1 MAAFVIGRQL
11 SCFCM
16 PQSSCGGFRKYL
28 SISGFPGTIQGCGVV
43 VQWQVGGRKVWSAH
57 FSHHPAPCRR
67 PTATSYCYCSS
78 AGHSMRAVEIGWRLM
93 NDWRRSRTPWCPNAG
108 AVQNSSSRWL
118 RHSDSETCVL
128 TLRRTTHRRRGMRT
142 RRAKRKKM
150 LLGEA
155 VVASQSGAQT
165 VFRPRFFYPR
175 WHLIHACRR
184 PETLTHCSS
193 RTAPGRRFGC
203 HRIAVAQFCD
213 DIFPTW
219 LTDACCF
226 H

>member
-43 VQWQVGGRKVWSAH
+43 VQWQAGGRKVWSAH

-128 TLRRTTHRRRGMRT
+128 TNCSWRWEELLIEEEECAQEGQRERRGCWARLWLHRRVVLRHYLDPGFSTPGGTWYMRVAV
-142 RRAKRKKM
+142 RR
-150 LLGEA
+150 
-155 VVASQSGAQT
+155 
-165 VFRPRFFYPR
+165 
-175 WHLIHACRR
+175 H
-184 PETLTHCSS
+184 
-193 RTAPGRRFGC
+193 
-203 HRIAVAQFCD
+203 
-213 DIFPTW
+213 
-219 LTDACCF
+219 
-226 H
+226 